1 MEQFDLIK
9 FGIRM
14 LLAFTLFVM
23 GKRIIANK
31 DPWQERIIWVV
42 VNAIMLFVF
51 LWTEANVTT
60 LVKDIADN
68 ILDTKDL
75 KQALLTTVIVWAGIS
90 YMIWYMID
98 RVIIPEKSPADRYLL
113 SAGLRALSVT
123 FLYVYLE
130 GAGVKSVF
138 GLHEAELKIFY
149 FVLLG
154 IIAVNA
160 IGAFRCYIQQRY
172 ANMLAVIV
180 LAVTGLAIIEM
191 MYGIAV
197 IEKFKSDGL
206 SSWLAPAI
214 IIFLAGFVSLIYSK
228 EKPWNRR
235 ITYFLCWIG
244 ILIFISVA
252 GYKLYLFST
261 GQSMAQVDDAI
272 KTENAIQIRVCE
284 AAIKALEDEV
294 IHGLTYQ
301 QAEIISKEKNH
312 SEKELIAAIKRIRTF
327 RAGIEAMPEECK
339 KSESTLDLMEPIY
352 KGSTWIKEKAVLIN
366 LPEPAP
372 FTSPKPETSIEKDES
387 PVQAPQTS
395 RTVVYSPGIYT
406 IHLEQGETID
416 HWITFPSDRRYD
428 GRFKSENDN
437 FNVILDNGEVYYM
450 KGSVI
455 IPHQKRLKMKFSAL
469 DEPQTIT
476 FQVL

>member
-1 MEQFDLIK
+1 M
-9 FGIRM
+9 
-14 LLAFTLFVM
+14 
-23 GKRIIANK
+23 
-31 DPWQERIIWVV
+31 
-42 VNAIMLFVF
+42 
-51 LWTEANVTT
+51 
-60 LVKDIADN
+60 
-68 ILDTKDL
+68 
-75 KQALLTTVIVWAGIS
+75 
-90 YMIWYMID
+90 
-98 RVIIPEKSPADRYLL
+98 
-113 SAGLRALSVT
+113 
-123 FLYVYLE
+123 
-130 GAGVKSVF
+130 
-138 GLHEAELKIFY
+138 HEAELKIFY

-154 IIAVNA
+154 IIAVNT

-197 IEKFKSDGL
+197 IDKFKNDGL
-206 SSWLAPAI
+206 SAWMAPAI
-214 IIFLAGFVSLIYSK
+214 IVFLAGFVSLIYSK

-235 ITYFLCWIG
+235 ITYFICWIG
-244 ILIFISVA
+244 ILTFISVT
-252 GYKLYLFST
+252 GYKLYLFAAGRSI
-261 GQSMAQVDDAI
+261 AQVDDAI
-272 KTENAIQIRVCE
+272 KAENAIQIRVCE
-284 AAIKALEDEV
+284 AAIEALEDEV
-294 IHGLTYQ
+294 IHGLSYK
-301 QAEIISKEKNH
+301 QALKISKEGSRNQD
-312 SEKELIAAIKRIRTF
+312 ELIAAVKRIRAF
-327 RAGIEAMPEECK
+327 RASIEAMPEECK
-339 KSESTLDLMEPIY
+339 KSESTLDVTEPFK
-352 KGSTWIKEKAVLIN
+352 KGSAWIKEKAVLIS

-450 KGSVI
+450 KGLVN
-455 IPHQKRLKMKFSAL
+455 IPHRKRLKMKFSAL
-469 DEPQTIT
+469 DEPQTII